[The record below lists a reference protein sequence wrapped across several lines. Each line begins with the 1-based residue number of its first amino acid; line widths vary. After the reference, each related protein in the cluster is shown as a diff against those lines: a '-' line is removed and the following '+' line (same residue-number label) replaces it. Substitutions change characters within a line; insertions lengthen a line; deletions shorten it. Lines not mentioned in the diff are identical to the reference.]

1 MTDGTPEVPQ
11 DQQTPQDPQEQEV
24 EIKVG
29 GEAEVADTPPPTDSL
44 EPIRHPDLSDNMKD
58 STTAA
63 DLLNE
68 IIAMKED
75 DFIPWEEVTLP
86 SRGIYYGDKLPGG
99 VCRVRAMGIHAE
111 KILATQRL
119 AQTGQS
125 IDHLFKHCIQLT
137 DEMDPL
143 DLLSG
148 DRVFLLYV
156 LRGLTHGNNYEFSIK
171 CPSCEFTS
179 IQAYDLNEL
188 AGTQTFGDESLGSE
202 PFQVPLPYMSEVI
215 GREVWVKIRF
225 MRGKDVS
232 TLTNKQKFK
241 KRITHSNRRRQGR
254 AIAIDETITENLSL
268 IIRGFGGEGV
278 DGEVGSRDKIASLVD
293 RMHARDTAVIREFLR
308 KHSPGIDTMI
318 RVECPECGS
327 DYQTDLPITESFFRP
342 ASTGESG

>member
-1 MTDGTPEVPQ
+1 MPNEIPEVPQ
-11 DQQTPQDPQEQEV
+11 DPQEAPQEV
-24 EIKVG
+24 EIEIG
-29 GEAEVADTPPPTDSL
+29 GETKAPSPKAL
-44 EPIRHPDLSDNMKD
+44 EPMKHPDLSGTGKD

-68 IIAMKED
+68 IITMKED
-75 DFIPWEEVTLP
+75 EFIPWEEVTLP
-86 SRGIYYGDKLPGG
+86 SRGLYYGGRLPGG

-171 CPSCEFTS
+171 CPHCEFTS
-179 IQAYDLNEL
+179 IQTYDLNEL
-188 AGTQTFGDESLGSE
+188 AGTQTFGDESLGEE
-202 PFQVPLPYMSEVI
+202 PFKVSLPYMSEVLD
-215 GREVWVKIRF
+215 REVWVKIRF

-241 KRITHSNRRRQGR
+241 KRISHSSQGR
-254 AIAIDETITENLSL
+254 RPSHNVVIDETITENLSL
-268 IIRGFGGEGV
+268 IIGGFGGEGV
-278 DGEVGSRDKIASLVD
+278 DGEVNNKAKITALVD
-293 RMHARDTAVIREFLR
+293 RMHARDTSEIREFLR
-308 KHSPGIDTMI
+308 KNSPGIDTTI
-318 RVECPECGS
+318 RVECPECGA

-342 ASTGESG
+342 TSIGESR